1 MENKNINV
9 EIISSYLK
17 EQNLSKQAFCK
28 KAKISKLSFDRVM
41 NNDLNISL
49 LVMFRIARTIGVS
62 IHELFKIEDN

>member
-1 MENKNINV
+1 MENKNINIK
-9 EIISSYLK
+9 IISSYLK
-17 EQNLSKQAFCK
+17 EQNLSKQTFCK

-49 LVMFRIARTIGVS
+49 LVMFRVARTIGVS